1 MFSLKNRFHFLVFGC
16 ALLVGLLYVG
26 PHLLIRSALVGNG
39 QPYVLIQDANYSDE
53 INAYAPRAREVYDGH
68 WPAGDVYF
76 ESNLPSVFPALPS
89 LFMGSFIYL
98 AGGNINFAYLAAL
111 FVFTG
116 AIFLLFYWLAKILV
130 GNKWWSIL
138 LALAGV
144 LTPVAIHLPRA
155 FKSLGLFADIVLKNF
170 YPFVQ
175 TPLHKLFFARFDDP
189 LLTYPIYL
197 LAIITLILFWR
208 ESSRRRAIW
217 AGAFAGLLFHD
228 YFHYAFYW
236 ITVLVLLFLYLL
248 IFKRGEPEWTLRLS
262 SGQVKNFIILLAVA
276 ALVASPYFINYLR
289 FNGLAWAQDY
299 VYRIGTEVGRG
310 IRFAFVWFDYLFYT
324 IVGAWVYFTY
334 WKQSDES
341 RKSKAILFW
350 AFLLAAF
357 LVWNVQLAT
366 GFVPYPHNW
375 RRAIS
380 PVLLVTI
387 VSLLAETFNRRQFG
401 PAVKK
406 SVVAVL
412 IVATALL
419 LIKKINNVLAF
430 VKPTE
435 QVLNEYTFNPNI
447 ADSWRWINKNLPAE
461 PKIFSP
467 SFQTSTYLTT
477 YTSARPFLVI
487 GANTPASNYD
497 IEERYLITRK
507 LFNYSNNLVRDRLNG
522 SEDYFYLYSSY
533 FRQKSFDYAFTSSDK
548 HITPEGVGELINR
561 YQSLEASWDDIDADY
576 VYYGPWEKEVAK
588 YDFAADKRFESLY
601 KNPEVEIYRIAR

>member
-1 MFSLKNRFHFLVFGC
+1 MFSLKNKFYFLVFGC
-16 ALLVGLLYVG
+16 ALLVGFLYIG
-26 PHLLIRSALVGNG
+26 PHLLIRSALVGSG

-68 WPAGDVYF
+68 WPASDVYF

-116 AIFLLFYWLAKILV
+116 AIFFIFYWLAKILV
-130 GNKWWSIL
+130 GNKWYSL
-138 LALAGV
+138 VLALVGV

-155 FKSLGLFADIVLKNF
+155 FKSLGLFADIILKNF

-197 LAIITLILFWR
+197 LAIITFILFWR

-217 AGAFAGLLFHD
+217 AGAFAGLLFHT

-248 IFKRGEPEWTLRLS
+248 CFQRREKEKI
-262 SGQVKNFIILLAVA
+262 KNFIILLAIA

-289 FNGLAWAQDY
+289 FNNLDWARDY

-310 IRFAFVWFDYLFYT
+310 IRFTSVWFDYLFYL
-324 IVGAWVYFTY
+324 IVGYWAYHVY
-334 WKQSDES
+334 WRQADDKQ
-341 RKSKAILFW
+341 KSKAVLFW

-357 LVWNVQLAT
+357 IVWNIQLVT

-387 VSLLAETFNRRQFG
+387 ISLLAEAFNRRQFG

-406 SVVAVL
+406 SIAVAL
-412 IVATALL
+412 IVATTFL
-419 LIKKINNVLAF
+419 LIKKVNNVLVFA
-430 VKPTE
+430 KPTE
-435 QVLNEYTFNPNI
+435 QVLSEYTFNPNI
-447 ADSWRWINKNLPAE
+447 VDSWRWINKNLPAE

-507 LFNYSNNLVRDRLNG
+507 LFNYSNNMVRDRLNG

-548 HITPEGVGELINR
+548 YITPEGVGELINR
-561 YQSLEASWDDIDADY
+561 YQFLKASWDDVNANY
-576 VYYGPWEKEVAK
+576 VYYGPREKELAK
-588 YDFAADKRFESLY
+588 YDFAADKRFELLY
-601 KNPEVEIYRIAR
+601 KNPEVEIYRIKK